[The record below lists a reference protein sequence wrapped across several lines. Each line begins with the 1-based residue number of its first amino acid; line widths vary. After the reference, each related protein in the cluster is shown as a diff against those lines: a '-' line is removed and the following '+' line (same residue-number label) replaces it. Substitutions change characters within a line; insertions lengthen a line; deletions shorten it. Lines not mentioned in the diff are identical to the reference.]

1 MQFAIDFVKER
12 TGREVPAL
20 WGALLQRAV
29 AEPMPH
35 GAAYVRQLLQSATG
49 FVDPLGASVISQGS
63 RFSGARVALTLRNSS
78 RAARSADRE
87 ASCGAGGG
95 GHA

>member
-49 FVDPLGASVISQGS
+49 FVDPLGARVSTIMISWGACRQSVVDKA
-63 RFSGARVALTLRNSS
+63 F
-78 RAARSADRE
+78 
-87 ASCGAGGG
+87 C
-95 GHA
+95 